1 MWTREEVQRILEG
14 HRNYNL
20 LFEEYEGKFAC
31 EYVVSGVKI
40 LVFNCVGGIPEIWFG
55 YSFIARTRKSL
66 VELVRIG
73 IKRYYGEYYNINQR
87 FSHSCIDEWLRD

>member
-1 MWTREEVQRILEG
+1 MLSREDVQRILEG

-55 YSFIARTRKSL
+55 YSFASDSDFANAQEFVKIAYS
-66 VELVRIG
+66 I
-73 IKRYYGEYYNINQR
+73 
-87 FSHSCIDEWLRD
+87 LRERANR

>member
-1 MWTREEVQRILEG
+1 MLSKEEVQGILES

-55 YSFIARTRKSL
+55 FSFAPETDF
-66 VELVRIG
+66 VVAQEFVRIA
-73 IKRYYGEYYNINQR
+73 
-87 FSHSCIDEWLRD
+87 FSILRERASQQKK

>member
-1 MWTREEVQRILEG
+1 MLSREDVQRILEG

-55 YSFIARTRKSL
+55 YSIATDADFINAQDF
-66 VELVRIG
+66 VRIAYS
-73 IKRYYGEYYNINQR
+73 IMRERANI
-87 FSHSCIDEWLRD
+87 

>member
-1 MWTREEVQRILEG
+1 MWTKEEVQKILEG

-40 LVFNCVGGIPEIWFG
+40 LVFNCVEGIPEIWFV
-55 YSFIARTRKSL
+55 YSFAPDADFKDAQ
-66 VELVRIG
+66 EFVRIAYS
-73 IKRYYGEYYNINQR
+73 IMKQR
-87 FSHSCIDEWLRD
+87 VNL

>member
-1 MWTREEVQRILEG
+1 MWSKEEVQEILEG

-31 EYVVSGVKI
+31 EYIVAGVRI

-55 YSFIARTRKSL
+55 YSYAPDADFVTAQ
-66 VELVRIG
+66 EFVRIAYM
-73 IKRYYGEYYNINQR
+73 I
-87 FSHSCIDEWLRD
+87 LRERANR

>member
-1 MWTREEVQRILEG
+1 MLSREEVQGILES

-31 EYVVSGVKI
+31 EYVVFGVKI

-55 YSFIARTRKSL
+55 YSFAPVNEFRR
-66 VELVRIG
+66 
-73 IKRYYGEYYNINQR
+73 YGE
-87 FSHSCIDEWLRD
+87 

>member
-14 HRNYNL
+14 HHYYKL

-40 LVFNCVGGIPEIWFG
+40 LVFNCIGGIPEIWFG
-55 YSFIARTRKSL
+55 YSFATESDLANAQDFVKTAYSI
-66 VELVRIG
+66 
-73 IKRYYGEYYNINQR
+73 
-87 FSHSCIDEWLRD
+87 LREHVNR

>member
-20 LFEEYEGKFAC
+20 LFDEYEGKFAC
-31 EYVVSGVKI
+31 EYIVSGVRI

-55 YSFIARTRKSL
+55 YSFAPNADFKDAQDF
-66 VELVRIG
+66 VRVACLILQE
-73 IKRYYGEYYNINQR
+73 RANR
-87 FSHSCIDEWLRD
+87 